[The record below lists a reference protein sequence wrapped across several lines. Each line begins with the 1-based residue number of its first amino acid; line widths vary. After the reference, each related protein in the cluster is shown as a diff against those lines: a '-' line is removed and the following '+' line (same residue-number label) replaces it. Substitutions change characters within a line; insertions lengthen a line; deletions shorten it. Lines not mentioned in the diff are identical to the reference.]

1 MSEENVKNKTVKIVS
16 INNKFF
22 KPINFKINFLPTP
35 LKKNINNYRP
45 VMGNMNF
52 KSTSFYEEKITNLNN
67 SNNALKE
74 IITSNEKIIKDLRK
88 KLGDILLTNEKLKEK
103 INEHKEN
110 IKKLYDNL
118 ESNLNH
124 LDDESK

>member
-1 MSEENVKNKTVKIVS
+1 
-16 INNKFF
+16 
-22 KPINFKINFLPTP
+22 
-35 LKKNINNYRP
+35 
-45 VMGNMNF
+45 MGNMNF

-74 IITSNEKIIKDLRK
+74 IITSNEKIIKDLK
-88 KLGDILLTNEKLKEK
+88 EKLGDILLTNEKLKEK

>member
-1 MSEENVKNKTVKIVS
+1 
-16 INNKFF
+16 
-22 KPINFKINFLPTP
+22 
-35 LKKNINNYRP
+35 
-45 VMGNMNF
+45 MGNMNF
-52 KSTSFYEEKITNLNN
+52 KSTSFYEEKITNLTN

-74 IITSNEKIIKDLRK
+74 IITSNEKIIKDLKK
-88 KLGDILLTNEKLKEK
+88 KLEDILLSKEELEEK
-103 INEHKEN
+103 INKHKEN